1 MVWGCLICLMD
12 RWINTQSYWLPK
24 QLSDK
29 DLSEVSQVQGS
40 GMHRKIRAE
49 RNQQGYCID
58 IQTKT
63 TTTPFRKCCHVDFS
77 HLCRA
82 TQLTKGELWAA
93 VKRQLPASDFP
104 PPECQLFYIS
114 STMQLV
120 DLCEFE
126 TGNHPLL
133 TFWKAPACTTRWLA
147 FQPHSSG
154 GSAELHDARLEAMRS
169 KAFLFRFHFQDLH
182 LLLGLKPFSCDPN
195 HTWIYPGFQH
205 FNEWEWKNLITNSIC
220 RQVTTY
226 PKLTSKNVDIC
237 QKKNNASIRMPHS
250 GIFRDPKISR
260 SWPLH
265 SPTFTKHQGTVLSR
279 SASSS
284 SRSPRR
290 ASAAASSL
298 GSRAIYGFSQGDW
311 TVENMNQ
318 TRKWQFGTLSENI

>member
-93 VKRQLPASDFP
+93 VKRHGRRATFHHRSANCSTFVLPCNWLICVNSKLAIIHFWHFGRAS
-104 PPECQLFYIS
+104 
-114 STMQLV
+114 
-120 DLCEFE
+120 
-126 TGNHPLL
+126 
-133 TFWKAPACTTRWLA
+133 ACTTRWLP

-169 KAFLFRFHFQDLH
+169 KAFLFCFHFQDLH

-237 QKKNNASIRMPHS
+237 QKKQTMHLSGCLIPEYSETPKSQDHDLSILQH
-250 GIFRDPKISR
+250 
-260 SWPLH
+260 LQN
-265 SPTFTKHQGTVLSR
+265 TKALSCPAPPAHLRGHQGVPLR
-279 SASSS
+279 Q
-284 SRSPRR
+284 P
-290 ASAAASSL
+290 
-298 GSRAIYGFSQGDW
+298 
-311 TVENMNQ
+311 VP
-318 TRKWQFGTLSENI
+318 